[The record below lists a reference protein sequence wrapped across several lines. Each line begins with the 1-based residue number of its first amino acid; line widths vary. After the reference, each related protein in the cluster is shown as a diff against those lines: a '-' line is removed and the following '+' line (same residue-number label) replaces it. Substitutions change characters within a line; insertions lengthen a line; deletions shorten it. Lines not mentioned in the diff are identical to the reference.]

1 MNANL
6 DIYKTRR
13 RTSTSSGHPLT
24 QVVLTFLIVAFCSAA
39 HAAGIDD
46 LRKSFENPPDEA
58 RIMMRWWWFGPSVT
72 KAELE
77 RELRVMK
84 DGGIGG
90 VEVQPVY
97 PLLPDDSVTGHKN
110 LPYLSDEFL
119 DMLKFA
125 AQKSRELGMRF
136 DLTLGSGWSFG
147 GAKTPITEAAGQ
159 LRVERVKLDIATKQV
174 PVPSMIPAEK
184 LLGVFLSSTG
194 GNTIAESDLVELAQ
208 IKDGNVLL
216 SPRTASEGEVLFF
229 ISGKSGMQ
237 VKRPSFGAEGYV
249 LNHLDKPSVDNYL
262 KNTGDRIF
270 QAFDKST
277 IPYSIFCD
285 SLEVYNQDWTDG
297 FLEEFKKRRGYDL
310 KPYLPALV
318 ADIGPKTA
326 DIRYDW
332 GRTITELF
340 NDRFM
345 IPMQAWSKQN
355 GTRFRIQ
362 GYGLPPAAISSNK
375 WADISDGEG
384 AQWKVVRAARW
395 ASSANH
401 IYGRNVT
408 SSETWT
414 WLHSPV
420 FRATPL
426 DLKAEAD
433 IHFLQGINQLIGHGW
448 GYTPPEVEYPGWRF
462 YAAGAYSEQNPWW
475 IVMPDLAKYLQR
487 MSYLMRQG
495 TPQND
500 VALYLPNADAYAHF
514 TAGKVHLIDA
524 ERELVGEKIMPAI
537 FEAGYNLDFFD
548 DEMLKTVGKVEKGN
562 LVLGSSRHRIV
573 VLPGIERMPLDS
585 LRRLDG
591 FVKNGGILI
600 ATRRLPAIAPGLST
614 TETERA
620 EFTAI
625 VQKLFGGTNQAVK
638 FVEKDE
644 DLAGTLSKLLQ
655 PDAKISPSAEDFG
668 VVHRKT
674 EDSEIYFVAN
684 TSNQKQQ
691 VQIEFRSRGEQV
703 EVWDAISGKGFAANI
718 STQSTASTTVSLD
731 FEPYQS
737 HVVVFSNGKSP
748 MPKQP
753 MKPEVASSLDISSDW
768 QITFGQNAPASIKQF
783 GSWTDDETKRY
794 FSGTATYTRSFEVLG
809 NSIGATAV
817 LDFGEG
823 KALEVQQTR
832 NGMQTWFDPPIR
844 EAAVIYIN
852 GQRAGS
858 LWCPPY
864 RLDVT
869 RLLKNGRND
878 IRIVVGNTAMNYMAG
893 RKLPDYKLLN
903 LRYGERFQPQDMDKI
918 RPLPSGLTGK
928 LTLAFEK

>member
-1 MNANL
+1 MSH
-6 DIYKTRR
+6 TRNPILN
-13 RTSTSSGHPLT
+13 HPLT
-24 QVVLTFLIVAFCSAA
+24 LTLLIAA
-39 HAAGIDD
+39 SFSLVNAAPIDD
-46 LRKSFENPPDEA
+46 LRKSFERPPEDA

-84 DGGIGG
+84 EGGIGG

-97 PLLPDDSVTGHKN
+97 PLLPDDPATGHRN

-125 AQKSRELGMRF
+125 SEKSKELGMRF

-159 LRVERVKLDIATKQV
+159 LRVERVKIDAATKRV
-174 PVPSMIPAEK
+174 PVPSMILAEK
-184 LLGVFLSSTG
+184 LLGVFLSKTG
-194 GNTIAESDLVELAQ
+194 GNAVAEADLKELTDIREDNVWLSGGAES
-208 IKDGNVLL
+208 G
-216 SPRTASEGEVLFF
+216 SEILFF

-249 LNHLDKPSVDNYL
+249 LNHLDKPTVDNYL
-262 KNTGDRIF
+262 KNTGDRLF
-270 QAFDKST
+270 QAFDKSDV
-277 IPYSIFCD
+277 PYSVFCD
-285 SLEVYNQDWTDG
+285 SLEVYNQDWTDD

-318 ADIGPKTA
+318 ADIGPKTSE
-326 DIRYDW
+326 IRYDW

-340 NDRFM
+340 NERFM
-345 IPMQAWSKQN
+345 VPMQAWSKQN

-362 GYGLPPAAISSNK
+362 GYGLPPAAISSNQ

-401 IYGRNVT
+401 IYGRTIT

-448 GYTPPEVEYPGWRF
+448 GYSPPEVEYPGWRF

-487 MSYLMRQG
+487 MSWLMRQG

-514 TAGKVHLIDA
+514 SAGKVHLIDA

-548 DEMLKTVGKVEKGN
+548 DEMLRTVGKVEKGN
-562 LVLGSSRHRIV
+562 LVLGASKHRIV
-573 VLPGIERMPLDS
+573 ILPGIERLPIESLRKLDS
-585 LRRLDG
+585 
-591 FVKNGGILI
+591 FVKSGGILI
-600 ATRRLPAIAPGLST
+600 ATRRLPALTPGLKA
-614 TETERA
+614 TEAEQTEFKTIA
-620 EFTAI
+620 QNLFSASN
-625 VQKLFGGTNQAVK
+625 QKVR
-638 FVEKDE
+638 FVEKEE
-644 DLAGTLSKLLQ
+644 DLGSELNKLLR
-655 PDAKISPSAEDFG
+655 PDAEISPSAKDFG
-668 VVHRKT
+668 FVHRQT
-674 EDSEIYFVAN
+674 ADSDIYFVAN
-684 TSNQKQQ
+684 TSNQKRN
-691 VQIEFRSRGEQV
+691 VRITFRVRDSQAEIWNALNGKSFSA
-703 EVWDAISGKGFAANI
+703 DATDRTPDAATI
-718 STQSTASTTVSLD
+718 ALD

-737 HVVVFSNGKSP
+737 HVVVFSKQRSTQ
-748 MPKQP
+748 PKILLP
-753 MKPEVASSLDISSDW
+753 LTAVSSVDLSSEW
-768 QITFGQNAPASIKQF
+768 RVSFGQNSSVEMKQLR
-783 GSWTDDETKRY
+783 SWTDDETKRY
-794 FSGTATYTRSFEVLG
+794 FSGTASYEKSVDLPGNFLSSG
-809 NSIGATAV
+809 NSAI

-823 KALEVQQTR
+823 QPLEVQPTR

-852 GQRAGS
+852 GQKAGS

-869 RLLKNGRND
+869 AYLKNGRND
-878 IRIVVGNTAMNYMAG
+878 IRIVVGNTAVNYMAG

-903 LRYGERFQPQDMDKI
+903 LRYGERFQAQDMEKI
-918 RPLPSGLTGK
+918 QSIPSGLIGTLK
-928 LTLAFEK
+928 LVSLK

>member
-1 MNANL
+1 MF
-6 DIYKTRR
+6 
-13 RTSTSSGHPLT
+13 RTLILILNHPLP
-24 QVVLTFLIVAFCSAA
+24 QLVLTCLIIALGSFIN
-39 HAAGIDD
+39 AAGIED
-46 LRKSFENPPDEA
+46 LRKGFEQPPEDA
-58 RIMMRWWWFGPSVT
+58 RIMMRWWWFGPAVT
-72 KAELE
+72 KTEIE

-84 DGGIGG
+84 EGGIGG

-97 PLLPDDSVTGHKN
+97 PLLPDDPTTGYKN

-125 AQKSRELGMRF
+125 AVKSKELGMRF

-159 LRVERVKLDIATKQV
+159 LRVERVKVDAGGKRI
-174 PVPSMIPAEK
+174 PVPSMIPGEK
-184 LLGVFLSSTG
+184 LMAVFLAKTS
-194 GNTIAESDLVELAQ
+194 GNTIAESDLKELTD
-208 IKDGNVLL
+208 IREGNVFLL
-216 SPRTASEGEVLFF
+216 SPGESSSEILFF

-262 KNTGDRIF
+262 KNTGDRLF
-270 QAFDKST
+270 QAFDKTT
-277 IPYSIFCD
+277 IPYSVFCD
-285 SLEVYNQDWTDG
+285 SLEVYNQDWTDD
-297 FLEEFKKRRGYDL
+297 FLTEFQKRRGYDL
-310 KPYLPALV
+310 KPFLPALV
-318 ADIGPKTA
+318 TNIGSKSA

-345 IPMQAWSKQN
+345 IPMQAWSKAN
-355 GTRFRIQ
+355 GTKFRIQ
-362 GYGLPPAAISSNK
+362 GYGLPPAAISSNQ

-448 GYTPPEVEYPGWRF
+448 GYTPPGVEYPGWRF
-462 YAAGAYSEQNPWW
+462 YAAGAYSKQNPWW
-475 IVMPDLAKYLQR
+475 IVMPDLAAYLQR
-487 MSYLMRQG
+487 LSWLMRQG

-514 TAGKVHLIDA
+514 TAGRVHLIDA
-524 ERELVGEKIMPAI
+524 ERELVGDKIMPAI

-548 DEMLKTVGKVEKGN
+548 DEILKTAGKVESGN
-562 LVLGSSRHRIV
+562 LVLGSSKHRIV
-573 VLPGIERMPLDS
+573 VLPGIERIPIES
-585 LRRLDG
+585 LRKLDA

-600 ATRRLPAIAPGLST
+600 TTRRIPSMVPGLKATAMEQS
-614 TETERA
+614 
-620 EFTAI
+620 EFKAT
-625 VQKLFGGTNQAVK
+625 VQRLFSGTNPSVK

-644 DLAGTLSKLLQ
+644 DFGSAVKSLLK
-655 PDAKISPSAEDFG
+655 PDAEILPSGKDFG
-668 VVHRKT
+668 FVHRQT
-674 EDSEIYFVAN
+674 AEADIYFVAN
-684 TSNQKQQ
+684 TSNQNKK
-691 VQIEFRSRGEQV
+691 VQITFRSGGVQAEI
-703 EVWDAISGKGFAANI
+703 WDAMKGQGFSVNALSQNAD
-718 STQSTASTTVSLD
+718 ATTVALD

-737 HVVVFSNGKSP
+737 HVVTISKRSSA
-748 MPKQP
+748 MPKMP
-753 MKPEVASSLDISSDW
+753 APLTAGTIIDLSSDW
-768 QITFGQNAPASIKQF
+768 RVAFGKDRPSEMKQLR
-783 GSWTDDETKRY
+783 SWVDDEATRY
-794 FSGTATYTRSFEVLG
+794 FSGAATYEKSFDVPDG
-809 NSIGATAV
+809 FISSSTV

-823 KALEVQQTR
+823 QALEVLGSR
-832 NGMQTWFDPPIR
+832 NGMQTWYDPPIR
-844 EAAVIYIN
+844 EAAVIFVN
-852 GQRAGS
+852 GQKAGS
-858 LWCPPY
+858 LWSPPY

-869 RLLKNGRND
+869 KLLKSGRND
-878 IRIVVGNTAMNYMAG
+878 IRILVGNTALNYMAG
-893 RKLPDYKLLN
+893 RKLPDYRLLN
-903 LRYGERFQPQDMDKI
+903 LRYGERFQAQDMDKI
-918 RPLPSGLTGK
+918 QSIPSGLIG
-928 LTLAFEK
+928 TLRLVSLK

>member
-1 MNANL
+1 MNLNRVTKFVLMLLLLA
-6 DIYKTRR
+6 
-13 RTSTSSGHPLT
+13 LT
-24 QVVLTFLIVAFCSAA
+24 GSEAF
-39 HAAGIDD
+39 GDVND
-46 LRKSFENPPDEA
+46 LRKNFERPPDDA

-72 KAELE
+72 KAEIE

-84 DGGIGG
+84 EGGIGG

-97 PLLPDDSVTGHKN
+97 PLLPDDPKTGHRN
-110 LPYLSDEFL
+110 SPYLSDEFL

-125 AQKSRELGMRF
+125 AQKSKELGMRF

-159 LRVERVKLDIATKQV
+159 LRVERVKIEKNTKRL

-184 LLGVFLSSTG
+184 LLGIFYFRTSAKADTEYSFRE
-194 GNTIAESDLVELAQ
+194 A
-208 IKDGNVLL
+208 KDIRNGNVWFQEDLENG
-216 SPRTASEGEVLFF
+216 SEVLFF

-262 KNTGDRIF
+262 KNTGDRLF

-285 SLEVYNQDWTDG
+285 SLEVYNQDWTDD
-297 FLEEFKKRRGYDL
+297 FLEEFKTRRGYDL

-345 IPMQAWSKQN
+345 IPMQAWSKNN

-362 GYGLPPAAISSNK
+362 GYGLPPAAISSNQ

-475 IVMPDLAKYLQR
+475 IVMPDLAAYLHR

-514 TAGKVHLIDA
+514 TAGRVHLIDV

-548 DEMLKTVGKVEKGN
+548 DEMLKNVGKIEKGS
-562 LVLGSSRHRIV
+562 LALGASKHSVV
-573 VLPGIERMPLDS
+573 VLPGIERMPLES
-585 LRRLDG
+585 LRKLDA
-591 FVKNGGILI
+591 FVKEGGKLV
-600 ATRRLPAIAPGLST
+600 AVRRTPSIVPGLNA
-614 TETERA
+614 TEAERS
-620 EFTAI
+620 EFTATSLR
-625 VQKLFGGTNQAVK
+625 LFNSSNASVK
-638 FVEKDE
+638 VVEKDE
-644 DLAGTLSKLLQ
+644 DLGTALKSFLR
-655 PDAKISPSAEDFG
+655 PDAEISPSGKDFG
-668 VVHRKT
+668 FVHRRT
-674 EDSEIYFVAN
+674 DEADIYFVAN
-684 TSNQKQQ
+684 TSNQKKT
-691 VQIEFRSRGEQV
+691 VQITFRTRAAQA
-703 EVWDAISGKGFAANI
+703 EVWNAMNGEAFAIDA
-718 STQSTASTTVSLD
+718 QSRTNDSTTVVLN

-737 HVVVFSNGKSP
+737 HIVIFPKRSTTLPK
-748 MPKQP
+748 MPAIRTT
-753 MKPEVASSLDISSDW
+753 ASTFDLSSDW
-768 QITFGQNAPASIKQF
+768 SVAFGKDPPIEMKQF
-783 GSWTDDETKRY
+783 RSWTDDDATRY
-794 FSGTATYTRSFEVLG
+794 FSGSATYEKTFDLPADLRAAGKPVW
-809 NSIGATAV
+809 

-823 KALEVQQTR
+823 QPLDVQAMR
-832 NGMQTWFDPPIR
+832 NGMRAWFDPPIR
-844 EAAVIYIN
+844 EAAVISIN
-852 GQRAGS
+852 GQRVGS
-858 LWCPPY
+858 LWSPPY
-864 RLDVT
+864 KLDVT
-869 RLLKNGRND
+869 RFLKDGKND
-878 IRIVVGNTAMNYMAG
+878 IRITVGNTAINHMAG

-903 LRYGERFQPQDMDKI
+903 LRYGERFQPQDMEKI
-918 RPLPSGLTGK
+918 QPITSGIIGTLK
-928 LTLAFEK
+928 LVFTK